1 MELKY
6 KSSADGI
13 ETDYQNRDKAFGIGD
28 GLLELSKLSLT

>member
-13 ETDYQNRDKAFGIGD
+13 ETDYQNRDKAFGIGV
-28 GLLELSKLSLT
+28 GLLELTEVCWS